1 MPRQLRNFAGL
12 WTLREYPAPD
22 SEWSLEEKFAA
33 VKAAGFDGIGGLLI
47 PETIPLCE
55 KYGLDYILYLNADP
69 SNWEASLRQ
78 AEAYQ
83 PKRVNIHLMDH
94 DTPPEDAVATW
105 IGMVELA
112 DQLGLHIDL
121 EIHRDTATETPEK
134 CECIDV
140 LFKELTGKAIVWSLD
155 HSHFSTVKHLNP
167 PFAPRL
173 LGSREMTA
181 LVRHI
186 HFRPFNGHHAQIP
199 ATDGRG
205 GLTPEFKLYLEFAE
219 ALLAQ
224 WLQSAQEDAVLYAC
238 PENGPRSSG
247 YALSCFP
254 DVWLD
259 AIVIRDELRKIWD
272 RLNGAS

>member
-1 MPRQLRNFAGL
+1 MPRQLRTFAGL
-12 WTLREYPAPD
+12 WTLREYPAAD
-22 SEWSLEEKFAA
+22 REWSLEEKFAA
-33 VKAAGFDGIGGLLI
+33 VKKAGFEGIGGMLD
-47 PETIPLCE
+47 PNTIPLCE
-55 KYGLDYILYLNADP
+55 KYGLEYILYINADLP
-69 SNWEASLRQ
+69 NWEAQLRQ
-78 AEAYQ
+78 AVDYHPA
-83 PKRVNIHLMDH
+83 RINIHLMDH
-94 DTPPEDAVATW
+94 DTPPEAAVALW
-105 IGMVELA
+105 IEMVNLA
-112 DQLGLHIDL
+112 DQLGLLIDL

-134 CECIDV
+134 CALIDE
-140 LFKELTGKAIVWSLD
+140 LFKQRTGRQIVWSLD

-199 ATDGRG
+199 ATDGHG
-205 GLTPEFKLYLEFAE
+205 NLTPEFLLYLDFAE
-219 ALLAQ
+219 ALLKH
-224 WLQSAQEDAVLYAC
+224 WLESAPEDAILHVC

-259 AIVIRDELRKIWD
+259 AIVIRDQLRKIWD
-272 RLNGAS
+272 RLKG

>member
-1 MPRQLRNFAGL
+1 MPRHLRSFAGL
-12 WTLREYPAPD
+12 WTLREYPTAD
-22 SEWSLEEKFAA
+22 AEWSLEEKFAA

-55 KYGLDYILYLNADP
+55 KYGLDYILYINADP
-69 SNWEASLRQ
+69 SNWENSLRQ
-78 AEAYQ
+78 AVAYQ
-83 PKRVNIHLMDH
+83 PQRINIHLMDH

-105 IGMVELA
+105 IEMVDLA
-112 DQLGLHIDL
+112 EQLGVHLDL

-134 CECIDV
+134 CGIIGAR
-140 LFKELTGKAIVWSLD
+140 FKELTGKEIVWSLD

-173 LGSREMTA
+173 LGSRELTA

-205 GLTPEFKLYLEFAE
+205 SLTPEFGLYLEFAE

-224 WLQSAQEDAVLYAC
+224 WLEAAPEDAVLYAC

-272 RLNGAS
+272 RLSGAS